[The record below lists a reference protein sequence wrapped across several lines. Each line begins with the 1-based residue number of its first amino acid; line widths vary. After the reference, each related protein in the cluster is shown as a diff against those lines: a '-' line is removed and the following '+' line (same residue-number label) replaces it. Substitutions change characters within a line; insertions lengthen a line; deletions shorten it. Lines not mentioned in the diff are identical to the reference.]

1 MRAPHRRGR
10 LAVDEMPHLGDAK
23 LARDGRRA
31 PLRGPCRAAR
41 QTGLAAKACARRL
54 VGPRQA
60 ASAWLA
66 VAIVT
71 LLALPSRALAD
82 TATQVEEASSAP
94 VPRSGLSGWFNPSTA
109 PFIPIP
115 EIGVD
120 PDSGTTLGLL
130 PVWVHTD
137 EQSEIRRI
145 IAPDL
150 IYNPYFGYGVHGRLY
165 EYPSED
171 RQWSLVTGVSE
182 RVQRQFDYEY
192 QWGRLRA
199 KRWSFSTSLIYDRDG
214 TPRFFGIGNESLAS
228 AETNYTASEG
238 LAQVQA
244 GYNLNSTWQL
254 QYTTREEVVDVLPGT
269 LAHIASIGTRFA
281 HILGIG
287 TNYEMLN
294 RLAIVYD
301 TRNDLVIPSR
311 GTQWY
316 VYGGVASRHGMLND
330 SMDSEAG
337 LDWREFWSV
346 TPRLVLAAHSA
357 LRYLPSA
364 HAVPFW
370 ALSGI
375 GGDTSQVGGEQPLR
389 GFGEGRF
396 YDRDSFSASLEAR
409 QTVASFHVMATN
421 VDLQITPF
429 VDLGRVFH
437 TSGTFFLQQLHH
449 VYGLGFRGVARPFVV
464 GYVDIGYGSEGIAA
478 FTGLYYPF

>member
-1 MRAPHRRGR
+1 MA
-10 LAVDEMPHLGDAK
+10 
-23 LARDGRRA
+23 
-31 PLRGPCRAAR
+31 
-41 QTGLAAKACARRL
+41 
-54 VGPRQA
+54 
-60 ASAWLA
+60 A
-66 VAIVT
+66 VAVA
-71 LLALPSRALAD
+71 LLALPPRSVAD
-82 TATQVEEASSAP
+82 TATQAEEASNAP
-94 VPRSGLSGWFNPSTA
+94 VPRSGMSSWFNPSTA

-120 PDSGTTLGLL
+120 PDSGTTVGLL

-150 IYNPYFGYGVHGRLY
+150 IYNPYFGYGAHARLY

-171 RQWSLVTGVSE
+171 RQWSVVSGVSE
-182 RVQRQFDYEY
+182 RVQRQFDAEF
-192 QWGRLRA
+192 QWGRLRQQA
-199 KRWSFSTSLIYDRDG
+199 WSFNTSLIYDRDG

-238 LAQVQA
+238 LAQA
-244 GYNLNSTWQL
+244 LIGYNLNRTWQL
-254 QYTTREEVVDVLPGT
+254 QYTAREEVVDVLPGT
-269 LAHIASIGTRFA
+269 LAHIASINTRFA
-281 HILGIG
+281 NILGIG

-311 GTQWY
+311 GAQWY
-316 VYGGVASRHGMLND
+316 VYGGAASRHGLLND

-337 LDWREFWSV
+337 LDWREFWTV
-346 TPRLVLAAHSA
+346 TPKLVLAAHSA

-396 YDRDSFSASLEAR
+396 YDRDSFSATLEAR
-409 QTVASFHVMATN
+409 QTVASFHVMATY
-421 VDLQITPF
+421 VDLQVTPF
-429 VDLGRVFH
+429 VDVGRVFH
-437 TSGTFFLQQLHH
+437 TSGTFFLEELHH
-449 VYGLGFRGVARPFVV
+449 VYGIGFRGVARPFVV
-464 GYVDIGYGSEGIAA
+464 GYVDIGYGSEGVAA